1 MSVEWAIELLKS
13 AGLFFLH
20 PLFWFF
26 MIISLAYGYARIK
39 RERKT
44 FHTRIADIYDEL
56 KSTYTKGLIPGIIL
70 SVILFGLGISVP
82 LGMLGIIAV
91 VTAAA
96 ALVLRA
102 NWLSAAYIV
111 GVSMI
116 IGFGLSYFQAE
127 PFLKRF
133 PQGFEINW
141 PAIAV
146 LLGLLVITEGAA
158 AYRSAHVKTSPALV
172 VSSRGLPI
180 GQQISN
186 RAWLLPL
193 FILVPGNGLESHLS
207 WWPVFSVPGG
217 SFHFIWIPYI
227 IGFGQRVQGSLPA
240 ISIKTTAKRIAI
252 LGLVITAFGA
262 ASIWWMPFAGAAVL
276 TAVFGRIFLSLKQR
290 VNDNAAPFYFS
301 KRDQGLMV
309 LGIIPNTPA
318 EDLELKIG
326 EIITK
331 VNGTPVKHVSD
342 FYEALQNNRAFVKLE
357 VIGLNGEIRFD
368 QRATYEGE
376 HHELG
381 ILFVK
386 DNQEEEEENITALQG

>member
-1 MSVEWAIELLKS
+1 MSVQWGFELLKS

-26 MIISLAYGYARIK
+26 VIVSLAFGYVRIK

-56 KSTYTKGLIPGIIL
+56 KFTYTKGLIPGILL
-70 SVILFGLGISVP
+70 SIVLGVLGISIP
-82 LGMLGIIAV
+82 LGILAIIAV
-91 VTAAA
+91 MTAAA
-96 ALVLRA
+96 ALTLRA
-102 NWLSAAYIV
+102 NWMSAAYIV
-111 GVSMI
+111 SVSML
-116 IGFGLSYFQAE
+116 IGFGLQVNQTE
-127 PFLKRF
+127 PFLDRF
-133 PQGFEINW
+133 PQGFAVVW
-141 PAIAV
+141 PALAV
-146 LLGLLVITEGAA
+146 FLGLLVIAEGAV
-158 AYRSAHVKTSPALV
+158 AYRSAHVKTSPGLV

-180 GQQISN
+180 GQQLAN
-186 RAWLLPL
+186 RIWLLPL

-217 SFHFIWIPYI
+217 SFHFLWIPYFV
-227 IGFGQRVQGSLPA
+227 GFGQRVQGSLPET
-240 ISIKTTAKRIAI
+240 SIRITAKRVCI
-252 LGLVITAFGA
+252 LGLIVSALGA
-262 ASIWWMPFAGAAVL
+262 ASLLWTPLAGAAVCA
-276 TAVFGRIFLSLKQR
+276 AVLGRIFLSVKQR
-290 VNDNAAPFYFS
+290 LNDNAAPFYFS

-331 VNGTPVKHVSD
+331 VNGVPVKHVSD
-342 FYEALQNNRAFVKLE
+342 FYEALQRNRAYVKLE
-357 VIGLNGEIRFD
+357 IIGLNGEIRFD
-368 QRATYEGE
+368 QRASYEGE

-386 DNQEEEEENITALQG
+386 DDREGEAAALPGS

>member
-1 MSVEWAIELLKS
+1 MSVQWGFELLKS

-26 MIISLAYGYARIK
+26 VIVSLAFGYVRIK

-56 KSTYTKGLIPGIIL
+56 KFTYTKGLIPGILL
-70 SVILFGLGISVP
+70 SIVLGVLGISIP
-82 LGMLGIIAV
+82 LGMLAIIAV
-91 VTAAA
+91 MTAAA
-96 ALVLRA
+96 ALTLRA
-102 NWLSAAYIV
+102 NWMSAAYIV
-111 GVSMI
+111 SVSML
-116 IGFGLSYFQAE
+116 IGFGLQVNQAE
-127 PFLKRF
+127 PFLDRF
-133 PQGFEINW
+133 PQGFAVMW
-141 PAIAV
+141 PALAV
-146 LLGLLVITEGAA
+146 FLGLLVIAEGAV
-158 AYRSAHVKTSPALV
+158 AYRSAHVKTSPGLV

-180 GQQISN
+180 GQQLAN
-186 RAWLLPL
+186 RIWLLPL

-217 SFHFIWIPYI
+217 SFHFLWIPYFV
-227 IGFGQRVQGSLPA
+227 GFGQRVQGSLPET
-240 ISIKTTAKRIAI
+240 SIRITAKRVCI
-252 LGLVITAFGA
+252 LGLIVSALGA
-262 ASIWWMPFAGAAVL
+262 ASLLWTPLAVAAVCAAVL
-276 TAVFGRIFLSLKQR
+276 GRIFLSVKQR

-331 VNGTPVKHVSD
+331 VNGVPVKHVSD
-342 FYEALQNNRAFVKLE
+342 FYEALQRNRAYVKLE
-357 VIGLNGEIRFD
+357 IIGLNGEIRFD
-368 QRATYEGE
+368 QRASYEGE

-386 DNQEEEEENITALQG
+386 DDREDEAAALPGS

>member
-1 MSVEWAIELLKS
+1 MLKS

-26 MIISLAYGYARIK
+26 VIVSLAFGYVRIK

-56 KSTYTKGLIPGIIL
+56 KFTYTKGLIPGILL
-70 SVILFGLGISVP
+70 SIVLGVLGISIP
-82 LGMLGIIAV
+82 LGMLAIIAV
-91 VTAAA
+91 MTAAA
-96 ALVLRA
+96 AFTLRA
-102 NWLSAAYIV
+102 NWMSAAYIV
-111 GVSMI
+111 SVSML
-116 IGFGLSYFQAE
+116 IGFGLQVNQAE
-127 PFLKRF
+127 PFLDRF
-133 PQGFEINW
+133 PQGYAVVW
-141 PAIAV
+141 PALAV
-146 LLGLLVITEGAA
+146 FLGLLVIAEGAV
-158 AYRSAHVKTSPALV
+158 AYRSAHVKTSPGLV

-180 GQQISN
+180 GQQLAN
-186 RAWLLPL
+186 RIWLLPL

-217 SFHFIWIPYI
+217 SFHFLWIPYFV
-227 IGFGQRVQGSLPA
+227 GFGQRVQGSLPET
-240 ISIKTTAKRIAI
+240 SIRITAKRVCI
-252 LGLVITAFGA
+252 LGLIVSALGA
-262 ASIWWMPFAGAAVL
+262 ASLLWTPLAGAAACAAVL
-276 TAVFGRIFLSLKQR
+276 GRIFLSVKQR

-331 VNGTPVKHVSD
+331 VNGVPVKHVSD
-342 FYEALQNNRAFVKLE
+342 FYEALQRNRAYVKLE
-357 VIGLNGEIRFD
+357 IIGLNGEIRFN
-368 QRATYEGE
+368 QRASYEGE

-386 DNQEEEEENITALQG
+386 DDREDEAAALPGS

>member
-26 MIISLAYGYARIK
+26 MIISLACGYARIK

-56 KSTYTKGLIPGIIL
+56 KFTYTKGLIPGIIL
-70 SVILFGLGISVP
+70 SVIMFGLGISVP

-116 IGFGLSYFQAE
+116 IGFGLSLFQAE
-127 PFLKRF
+127 PFLNRF

-193 FILVPGNGLESHLS
+193 FILVPGNGLESNLS

-262 ASIWWMPFAGAAVL
+262 ASIWWTPFAGAAVL

-290 VNDNAAPFYFS
+290 LNDNAAPFYFS

-331 VNGTPVKHVSD
+331 VNGTSVKHVSD

-386 DNQEEEEENITALQG
+386 DNHEEEENITALQG

>member
-1 MSVEWAIELLKS
+1 MSVQWGFELLKS

-26 MIISLAYGYARIK
+26 VIVSLAFGYVRIK

-56 KSTYTKGLIPGIIL
+56 KFTYTKGLIPGILL
-70 SVILFGLGISVP
+70 SIVLGVLGISIP
-82 LGMLGIIAV
+82 LGMLAIIAV
-91 VTAAA
+91 MTAAA
-96 ALVLRA
+96 ALTLRA
-102 NWLSAAYIV
+102 NWMSAAYIV
-111 GVSMI
+111 SVSMLI
-116 IGFGLSYFQAE
+116 CFGLQVNQAE
-127 PFLKRF
+127 PFLDRF
-133 PQGFEINW
+133 PQGFAVMW
-141 PAIAV
+141 PALAV
-146 LLGLLVITEGAA
+146 FLGLLVIAEGAV
-158 AYRSAHVKTSPALV
+158 AYRSAHVKTSPGLV

-180 GQQISN
+180 GQQLAN
-186 RAWLLPL
+186 RIWLLPL

-217 SFHFIWIPYI
+217 SFHFLWIPYFV
-227 IGFGQRVQGSLPA
+227 GFGQRVQGSLPET
-240 ISIKTTAKRIAI
+240 SIRITAKRVCI
-252 LGLVITAFGA
+252 LGLIVSALGA
-262 ASIWWMPFAGAAVL
+262 ASLLWTPLAGAAVCA
-276 TAVFGRIFLSLKQR
+276 AVLGRIFLSVKQR

-331 VNGTPVKHVSD
+331 VNGVPVKHVSD
-342 FYEALQNNRAFVKLE
+342 FYEALQRNRAYVKLE
-357 VIGLNGEIRFD
+357 IIGLNGEIRFD
-368 QRATYEGE
+368 QRASYEGE

-386 DNQEEEEENITALQG
+386 DDREDEAAALPGS

>member
-1 MSVEWAIELLKS
+1 MSVQWGFELLKS

-26 MIISLAYGYARIK
+26 VIVSLVFGYVRIK

-56 KSTYTKGLIPGIIL
+56 KFTYTKGLIPGILL
-70 SVILFGLGISVP
+70 SIVLGVLGISIP
-82 LGMLGIIAV
+82 LGMLAIIAV
-91 VTAAA
+91 MTAAA
-96 ALVLRA
+96 ALTLRA
-102 NWLSAAYIV
+102 NWMSAAYIV
-111 GVSMI
+111 SVSML
-116 IGFGLSYFQAE
+116 IGFGLQVNQAE
-127 PFLKRF
+127 PFLDRF
-133 PQGFEINW
+133 PQGFAVMW
-141 PAIAV
+141 PALAV
-146 LLGLLVITEGAA
+146 FLGLLVIAEGAV
-158 AYRSAHVKTSPALV
+158 AYRSAHVKTSPGLV

-180 GQQISN
+180 GQQLAN
-186 RAWLLPL
+186 RIWLLPL

-217 SFHFIWIPYI
+217 SFHFLWIPYFV
-227 IGFGQRVQGSLPA
+227 GFGQRVQGSLPET
-240 ISIKTTAKRIAI
+240 SIRITAKRVCI
-252 LGLVITAFGA
+252 LGLIVSALGA
-262 ASIWWMPFAGAAVL
+262 ASLLWTPLAGAAVCA
-276 TAVFGRIFLSLKQR
+276 AVLGRIFLSVKQR

-331 VNGTPVKHVSD
+331 VNGVPVKHVSD
-342 FYEALQNNRAFVKLE
+342 FYEALQRNRAYVKLE
-357 VIGLNGEIRFD
+357 IIGLNGEIRFD
-368 QRATYEGE
+368 QRASYEGE

-386 DNQEEEEENITALQG
+386 DDREDEAAALPGS

>member
-1 MSVEWAIELLKS
+1 MSVQWGFELLKS

-26 MIISLAYGYARIK
+26 VIVSLAFGYVRIK

-56 KSTYTKGLIPGIIL
+56 KFTYTKGLIPGILL
-70 SVILFGLGISVP
+70 SIVLGVLGISIP
-82 LGMLGIIAV
+82 LGILAIIAV
-91 VTAAA
+91 MTAAA
-96 ALVLRA
+96 ALTLRA
-102 NWLSAAYIV
+102 NWMSAAYIV
-111 GVSMI
+111 SVSML
-116 IGFGLSYFQAE
+116 IGFGLQVNQTE
-127 PFLKRF
+127 PFLDRF
-133 PQGFEINW
+133 PQGFAVVW
-141 PAIAV
+141 PALAV
-146 LLGLLVITEGAA
+146 FLGLLVIAEGAV
-158 AYRSAHVKTSPALV
+158 AYRSAHVKTSPGLV

-180 GQQISN
+180 GQQLAN
-186 RAWLLPL
+186 RIWLLPL

-217 SFHFIWIPYI
+217 SFHFLWIPYFV
-227 IGFGQRVQGSLPA
+227 GFGQRVQGSLPET
-240 ISIKTTAKRIAI
+240 SIRITAKRVCI
-252 LGLVITAFGA
+252 LGLIVSALGA
-262 ASIWWMPFAGAAVL
+262 ASLLWTPLAGAAVCA
-276 TAVFGRIFLSLKQR
+276 AVLGRIFLSVKQR
-290 VNDNAAPFYFS
+290 INDNAAPFYFS

-331 VNGTPVKHVSD
+331 VNGVPVKHVSD
-342 FYEALQNNRAFVKLE
+342 FYEALQRNRAYVKLE
-357 VIGLNGEIRFD
+357 IIGLNGEIRFD
-368 QRATYEGE
+368 QRASYEGE

-386 DNQEEEEENITALQG
+386 DDHEGEAAALPGS

>member
-56 KSTYTKGLIPGIIL
+56 KFTYTKGLIPGIIL
-70 SVILFGLGISVP
+70 SVILFGLGISIP

-127 PFLKRF
+127 PFLNRF

-386 DNQEEEEENITALQG
+386 DNQEEEENITALQG

>member
-1 MSVEWAIELLKS
+1 MSVQWGFELLKS

-26 MIISLAYGYARIK
+26 VIVSLAFGYVRIK

-56 KSTYTKGLIPGIIL
+56 KFTYTKGLIPGILL
-70 SVILFGLGISVP
+70 SIALGVLGISIP
-82 LGMLGIIAV
+82 LGMLAIIAV
-91 VTAAA
+91 MTAAA
-96 ALVLRA
+96 ALTLRA
-102 NWLSAAYIV
+102 NWMSAAYIV
-111 GVSMI
+111 SVSML
-116 IGFGLSYFQAE
+116 IGFGLQVNQAE
-127 PFLKRF
+127 PFLDRF
-133 PQGFEINW
+133 PQGFAVVW
-141 PAIAV
+141 PALAV
-146 LLGLLVITEGAA
+146 FLGLLVIAEGAV
-158 AYRSAHVKTSPALV
+158 AYRSAHVKTSPGLV

-180 GQQISN
+180 GQQLAN
-186 RAWLLPL
+186 RIWLLPL

-217 SFHFIWIPYI
+217 SFHFLWIPYFV
-227 IGFGQRVQGSLPA
+227 GFGQRVQGSLPET
-240 ISIKTTAKRIAI
+240 SIRVTAKRVCI
-252 LGLVITAFGA
+252 LGLIVSALGA
-262 ASIWWMPFAGAAVL
+262 ASLLWTPLAGAAVCA
-276 TAVFGRIFLSLKQR
+276 AVLGRIFLSVKQR

-331 VNGTPVKHVSD
+331 VNGVPVKHVSD
-342 FYEALQNNRAFVKLE
+342 FYEALQRNRAYVKLE
-357 VIGLNGEIRFD
+357 IIGLNGEIRFD
-368 QRATYEGE
+368 QRASYEGE

-386 DNQEEEEENITALQG
+386 DDREDEAAALPGS

>member
-1 MSVEWAIELLKS
+1 MSVQWGFELLKS

-26 MIISLAYGYARIK
+26 VIVSLAFGYVRIK

-56 KSTYTKGLIPGIIL
+56 KFTYTKGLIPGILL
-70 SVILFGLGISVP
+70 SIVLGVLGISIP
-82 LGMLGIIAV
+82 LGMLAIIAV
-91 VTAAA
+91 MTAAA
-96 ALVLRA
+96 AFTLRA
-102 NWLSAAYIV
+102 NWMSAAYIV
-111 GVSMI
+111 SVSML
-116 IGFGLSYFQAE
+116 IGFGLQVNQAE
-127 PFLKRF
+127 PFLDRF
-133 PQGFEINW
+133 PQGYAVVW
-141 PAIAV
+141 PALAV
-146 LLGLLVITEGAA
+146 FLGLLVIAEGAV
-158 AYRSAHVKTSPALV
+158 AYRSAHVKTSPGLV

-180 GQQISN
+180 GQQLAN
-186 RAWLLPL
+186 RIWLLPL
-193 FILVPGNGLESHLS
+193 FILVPGNGLDSHLS

-217 SFHFIWIPYI
+217 SFHFLWIPYFV
-227 IGFGQRVQGSLPA
+227 GFGQRVQGSLPET
-240 ISIKTTAKRIAI
+240 SIRITAKRVCI
-252 LGLVITAFGA
+252 LGLIVSALGA
-262 ASIWWMPFAGAAVL
+262 ASLLWTPLAGAAACAAVL
-276 TAVFGRIFLSLKQR
+276 GRIFLSVKQR

-331 VNGTPVKHVSD
+331 VNGVPVKHVSD
-342 FYEALQNNRAFVKLE
+342 FYEALQRNRAYVKLE
-357 VIGLNGEIRFD
+357 IIGLNGEIRFD
-368 QRATYEGE
+368 QRASYEGE

-386 DNQEEEEENITALQG
+386 DDREDEAAALPGS

>member
-26 MIISLAYGYARIK
+26 MIISLAYGYARLK

-56 KSTYTKGLIPGIIL
+56 KFTYTKGLIPGIIL

-127 PFLKRF
+127 PFLNRF

-386 DNQEEEEENITALQG
+386 DNQEEEENITALQG

>member
-26 MIISLAYGYARIK
+26 MIISLAYGYTRIK

-56 KSTYTKGLIPGIIL
+56 KFTYTKGLIPGIIL

-91 VTAAA
+91 VTAAT

-102 NWLSAAYIV
+102 NWLSAAYIF

-127 PFLKRF
+127 PFLNRF

-262 ASIWWMPFAGAAVL
+262 ASIWWMPFVGAAVL

-386 DNQEEEEENITALQG
+386 DNQEEEENITALQG

>member
-386 DNQEEEEENITALQG
+386 DNQEEEENITALQG

>member
-1 MSVEWAIELLKS
+1 MSVQWGFELLKS

-26 MIISLAYGYARIK
+26 VIVSLAFGYVRIK

-44 FHTRIADIYDEL
+44 FHTRIADIYDEM
-56 KSTYTKGLIPGIIL
+56 KFTYTKGLIPGILL
-70 SVILFGLGISVP
+70 SIVLGVLGISIP
-82 LGMLGIIAV
+82 LGMLAIIAV
-91 VTAAA
+91 MTAAA
-96 ALVLRA
+96 ALTLRA
-102 NWLSAAYIV
+102 NWMSAAYIV
-111 GVSMI
+111 SVSML
-116 IGFGLSYFQAE
+116 IGFGLQVNQAE
-127 PFLKRF
+127 PFLDRF
-133 PQGFEINW
+133 PQGYAVVW
-141 PAIAV
+141 PALAV
-146 LLGLLVITEGAA
+146 FLGLLVIAEGAV
-158 AYRSAHVKTSPALV
+158 AYRSAHVKTSPGLV

-180 GQQISN
+180 GQQLAN
-186 RAWLLPL
+186 RIWLLPL

-217 SFHFIWIPYI
+217 SFHFLWIPYFV
-227 IGFGQRVQGSLPA
+227 GFGQRVQGSLPET
-240 ISIKTTAKRIAI
+240 SIRITAKRVCI
-252 LGLVITAFGA
+252 LGLIVSALGA
-262 ASIWWMPFAGAAVL
+262 ASLLWTPLAGAAVCA
-276 TAVFGRIFLSLKQR
+276 AVLGRIFLSVKQR

-331 VNGTPVKHVSD
+331 VNGVPVKHVSD
-342 FYEALQNNRAFVKLE
+342 FYEALQRNRAYVKLE
-357 VIGLNGEIRFD
+357 IIGLNGEIRFD
-368 QRATYEGE
+368 QRASYEGE

-386 DNQEEEEENITALQG
+386 DDREDEAAALPGS

>member
-26 MIISLAYGYARIK
+26 MIISLACGYARIK

-56 KSTYTKGLIPGIIL
+56 KFTYTKGLIPGIIL

-127 PFLKRF
+127 PFLNRF

-217 SFHFIWIPYI
+217 YFHFIWIPYI

-386 DNQEEEEENITALQG
+386 DNHEEEENITALQG

>member
-26 MIISLAYGYARIK
+26 MIISLACGYARIK

-56 KSTYTKGLIPGIIL
+56 KFTYTKGLIPGVIL

-127 PFLKRF
+127 PFLNRF

-158 AYRSAHVKTSPALV
+158 AYRSAPVKTSPALV

-386 DNQEEEEENITALQG
+386 DNQEEEENITALQG

>member
-26 MIISLAYGYARIK
+26 MIIILAYGYARIK

-56 KSTYTKGLIPGIIL
+56 KFTYTKGLIPGIIL

-127 PFLKRF
+127 PFLNRF

-386 DNQEEEEENITALQG
+386 DNQEEEENITALQG

>member
-1 MSVEWAIELLKS
+1 MSVQWGFELLKS

-26 MIISLAYGYARIK
+26 VIVSLAFGYVRIK

-56 KSTYTKGLIPGIIL
+56 KFTYTKGLIPGILL
-70 SVILFGLGISVP
+70 SIVLGVLGISIP
-82 LGMLGIIAV
+82 LGILAIIAV
-91 VTAAA
+91 MTAAA
-96 ALVLRA
+96 ALTLRA
-102 NWLSAAYIV
+102 NWMSAAYIV
-111 GVSMI
+111 SVSI
-116 IGFGLSYFQAE
+116 LIGFGLQVNQAE
-127 PFLKRF
+127 PFLDRF
-133 PQGFEINW
+133 PQGFAVMW
-141 PAIAV
+141 PALAV
-146 LLGLLVITEGAA
+146 FLGLLVIAEGAV
-158 AYRSAHVKTSPALV
+158 AYRSAHVKTSPGLV

-180 GQQISN
+180 GQQLAN
-186 RAWLLPL
+186 RIWLLPL

-217 SFHFIWIPYI
+217 SFHFLWIPYFV
-227 IGFGQRVQGSLPA
+227 GFGQRVQGSLPET
-240 ISIKTTAKRIAI
+240 SIRITAKRVCI
-252 LGLVITAFGA
+252 LGLIISALGA
-262 ASIWWMPFAGAAVL
+262 ASLLWTPLAGAAVCA
-276 TAVFGRIFLSLKQR
+276 AVLGRIFLSVKQR
-290 VNDNAAPFYFS
+290 LNDNAAPFYFS

-331 VNGTPVKHVSD
+331 VNGVPVKHVSD
-342 FYEALQNNRAFVKLE
+342 FYEALQRNRAYVKLE
-357 VIGLNGEIRFD
+357 IIGLNGEIRFD
-368 QRATYEGE
+368 QRASYEGE

-386 DNQEEEEENITALQG
+386 DDREGEAAALPGS

>member
-1 MSVEWAIELLKS
+1 MSVQWGFELLKS

-26 MIISLAYGYARIK
+26 VIVSLAFGYVRIK

-56 KSTYTKGLIPGIIL
+56 KFTYTKGLIPGILL
-70 SVILFGLGISVP
+70 SIVLGVLGISIP
-82 LGMLGIIAV
+82 LGILAIIAV
-91 VTAAA
+91 MTAAA
-96 ALVLRA
+96 ALTLRA
-102 NWLSAAYIV
+102 NWMSAAYIV
-111 GVSMI
+111 SVSML
-116 IGFGLSYFQAE
+116 IGFGLQVNQTE
-127 PFLKRF
+127 PFLNRF
-133 PQGFEINW
+133 PQGFAVVW
-141 PAIAV
+141 PALAV
-146 LLGLLVITEGAA
+146 FLGLLVIAEGAV
-158 AYRSAHVKTSPALV
+158 AYRSAHVKTSPGLV

-180 GQQISN
+180 GQQLAN
-186 RAWLLPL
+186 RIWLLPL

-217 SFHFIWIPYI
+217 SFHFLWIPYFV
-227 IGFGQRVQGSLPA
+227 GFGQRVQGSLPET
-240 ISIKTTAKRIAI
+240 SIRITAKRVCI
-252 LGLVITAFGA
+252 LGLIVSALGA
-262 ASIWWMPFAGAAVL
+262 ASLLWTPLAGAAVCA
-276 TAVFGRIFLSLKQR
+276 AVLGRIFLSVKQR
-290 VNDNAAPFYFS
+290 INDNAAPFYFS

-331 VNGTPVKHVSD
+331 VNGVPVKHVSD
-342 FYEALQNNRAFVKLE
+342 FYEALQRNRAYVKLE
-357 VIGLNGEIRFD
+357 IIGLNGEIRFD
-368 QRATYEGE
+368 QRASYEGE

-386 DNQEEEEENITALQG
+386 DDREGEAAALPGS

>member
-1 MSVEWAIELLKS
+1 MSVQWGFELLKS

-26 MIISLAYGYARIK
+26 VIVSLAFGYVRIK

-56 KSTYTKGLIPGIIL
+56 KFTYTKGLIPGILL
-70 SVILFGLGISVP
+70 SIVLGVLGISIP
-82 LGMLGIIAV
+82 LGMLAIIAV
-91 VTAAA
+91 MTAAA
-96 ALVLRA
+96 AFTLRA
-102 NWLSAAYIV
+102 NWMSAAYIV
-111 GVSMI
+111 SVSML
-116 IGFGLSYFQAE
+116 IGFGLQVNQAE
-127 PFLKRF
+127 PFLDRF
-133 PQGFEINW
+133 PQGYAVVW
-141 PAIAV
+141 PALAV
-146 LLGLLVITEGAA
+146 FLGLLVIAEGAV
-158 AYRSAHVKTSPALV
+158 AYCSAHVKTSPGLV

-180 GQQISN
+180 GQQLAN
-186 RAWLLPL
+186 RIWLLPL

-217 SFHFIWIPYI
+217 SFHFLWIPYFV
-227 IGFGQRVQGSLPA
+227 GFGQRVQGSLPET
-240 ISIKTTAKRIAI
+240 SIRITAKRVCI
-252 LGLVITAFGA
+252 LGLIVSALGA
-262 ASIWWMPFAGAAVL
+262 ASLLWTPLAGAAACAAVL
-276 TAVFGRIFLSLKQR
+276 GRIFLSVKQR

-331 VNGTPVKHVSD
+331 VNGVPVKHVSD
-342 FYEALQNNRAFVKLE
+342 FYEALQRNRAYVKLE
-357 VIGLNGEIRFD
+357 IIGLNGEIRFD
-368 QRATYEGE
+368 QRASYEGE

-386 DNQEEEEENITALQG
+386 DDREDEAAALPGS

>member
-1 MSVEWAIELLKS
+1 MSVQWGFELLKS

-26 MIISLAYGYARIK
+26 VIVSLAFGYVRIK

-56 KSTYTKGLIPGIIL
+56 KFTYTKGLIPGILL
-70 SVILFGLGISVP
+70 SIVLGVLGISIP
-82 LGMLGIIAV
+82 LGILAIIAV
-91 VTAAA
+91 MTAAA
-96 ALVLRA
+96 ALTLRA
-102 NWLSAAYIV
+102 NWMSAAYIV
-111 GVSMI
+111 SVSML
-116 IGFGLSYFQAE
+116 IGFGLQVNQTE
-127 PFLKRF
+127 PFLDRF
-133 PQGFEINW
+133 PQGFAVVW
-141 PAIAV
+141 PALAV
-146 LLGLLVITEGAA
+146 FLGLLVIAEGAV
-158 AYRSAHVKTSPALV
+158 AYRSAHVKTSPGLV

-180 GQQISN
+180 GQQLAN
-186 RAWLLPL
+186 RIWLLPL

-217 SFHFIWIPYI
+217 SFHFLWIPYFV
-227 IGFGQRVQGSLPA
+227 GFGQRVQGSLPET
-240 ISIKTTAKRIAI
+240 SIRITAKRVCI
-252 LGLVITAFGA
+252 LGLIVSALGA
-262 ASIWWMPFAGAAVL
+262 ASLLWTPLAGAAVCA
-276 TAVFGRIFLSLKQR
+276 AVLGRIFLSVKQR
-290 VNDNAAPFYFS
+290 INDNAAPFYFS

-331 VNGTPVKHVSD
+331 VNGVPVKHVSD
-342 FYEALQNNRAFVKLE
+342 FYEALQRNRAYVKLE
-357 VIGLNGEIRFD
+357 IIGLNGEIRFD
-368 QRATYEGE
+368 QRASYEGE

-386 DNQEEEEENITALQG
+386 DDREGEAAALPGS

>member
-56 KSTYTKGLIPGIIL
+56 KFTYTKGLIPGIIL

-386 DNQEEEEENITALQG
+386 DNQEEENITALQG

>member
-56 KSTYTKGLIPGIIL
+56 KFTYTKGLIPGIIL

-127 PFLKRF
+127 PFLNRF

-180 GQQISN
+180 GQQIPN

-386 DNQEEEEENITALQG
+386 DNQEEEENITALQG